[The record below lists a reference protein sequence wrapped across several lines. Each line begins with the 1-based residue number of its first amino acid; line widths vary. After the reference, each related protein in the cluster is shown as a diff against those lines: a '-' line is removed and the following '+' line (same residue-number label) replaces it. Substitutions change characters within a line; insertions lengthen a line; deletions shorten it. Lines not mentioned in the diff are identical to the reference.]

1 MKIDAK
7 KIINEAKNRM
17 ILFKGGKLPKSKY
30 NQSDY
35 EMDQR
40 IVDLYEEADGETIQ

>member
-17 ILFKGGKLPKSKY
+17 IMFKGGKLPKENYNEKDYDMDSKLIECFNNY
-30 NQSDY
+30 K
-35 EMDQR
+35 
-40 IVDLYEEADGETIQ
+40 